1 MVKLVIGGID
11 VSEYVTDNYKINRT
25 PNNYAANAAGGN
37 TFENWDGTV
46 IYLDGTVRTAKEI
59 PPFKTTVSA
68 ELEDVPDGIA
78 SAVARAT
85 GGTPNTVSLVY
96 STPDESA
103 GPFTCTNYS
112 AEVDE
117 NDFDTEED
125 RVKTW
130 KINLTLESAESAA
143 SDTAES
149 GGL

>member
-11 VSEYVTDNYKINRT
+11 VSEYVTENYKINRT
-25 PNNYAANAAGGN
+25 PNNDTSSSGN
-37 TFENWDGTV
+37 TFENWDGTIV
-46 IYLDGTVRTAKEI
+46 YPDGGVRTSDEI

-68 ELEDVPDGIA
+68 ELSRIPDDIA
-78 SAVARAT
+78 SDIAYAT
-85 GGTPNTVSLVY
+85 SDTVDVTY
-96 STPDESA
+96 STPDENA
-103 GPFTCTNYS
+103 GTFTCTNYS

-130 KINLTLESAESAA
+130 KINLTLESAA
-143 SDTAES
+143 SDTSES